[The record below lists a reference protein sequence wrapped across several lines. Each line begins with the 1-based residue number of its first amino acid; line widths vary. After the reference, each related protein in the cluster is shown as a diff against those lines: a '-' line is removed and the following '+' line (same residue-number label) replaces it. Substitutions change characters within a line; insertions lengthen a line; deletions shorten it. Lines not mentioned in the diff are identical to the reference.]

1 MSQAQQFFEQLYGG
15 QEGVL
20 ELRALEPGDS
30 KPRERDF
37 IALRDGRIDA
47 GRVESFI
54 QTCAAKKWN
63 AYFGVA
69 LRAQASIKDRKG
81 DLDHCQS
88 LTALFVDADYKREGE
103 AETRGKIAALPV
115 PPSLMVST
123 GGGLHVYW
131 LLSRPLLLKTAD
143 GLAQARQLLQSV
155 AKHADV
161 VDQSVS
167 EPARVLRIPGTW
179 NFKYTPPLPVVW
191 EDAE

>member
-1 MSQAQQFFEQLYGG
+1 MSQAEAFFSELYAG
-15 QEGVL
+15 QTGVL
-20 ELRALEPGDS
+20 ELRTFKHPDAKELRRFIPVNEGAF
-30 KPRERDF
+30 DF
-37 IALRDGRIDA
+37 TPVARFLKETEQRKIG
-47 GRVESFI
+47 
-54 QTCAAKKWN
+54 

-69 LRAQASIKDRKG
+69 LRTQLALKTGEG
-81 DLDHCQS
+81 DLAHCQS
-88 LTALFVDADYKREGE
+88 LTALFVDADYKRDGE
-103 AETRGKIAALPV
+103 AETRSKIAALPV
-115 PPSLMVST
+115 SPSLTVST

-167 EPARVLRIPGTW
+167 EPARVFRIPGTW
-179 NFKYTPPLPVVW
+179 NFKYTPPRPVVW